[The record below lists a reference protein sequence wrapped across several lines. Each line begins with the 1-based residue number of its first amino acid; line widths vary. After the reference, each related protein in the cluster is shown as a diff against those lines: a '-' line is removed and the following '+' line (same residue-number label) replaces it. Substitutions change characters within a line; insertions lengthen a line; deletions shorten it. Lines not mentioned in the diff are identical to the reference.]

1 MLKSVVVGRVAFASF
16 AHHVKTVT
24 KHLACLRRR
33 MVDFAAIIVGCAVA
47 TGAATA
53 GTSGSVRAWYY
64 DSYGNRMDGLPSL
77 PYGMPADLGLCT
89 QVALGG
95 GHYAAIG
102 RDGTLN
108 MWGNNDWGQSTVP
121 EEFGAAKRVALG
133 EMHTVAVATDGYVDA
148 WGYNGQGQLNVP
160 FNLGPCLD
168 VAAGAYHSLA
178 IRTNGSVRGW
188 GNNDWGQRSIPGDL
202 GACVAITAGNYH
214 SVALRTD
221 GVARAWGMDMNGQ
234 AGMNGAAN
242 IAHVSAGPRSTLL
255 TRAADG
261 NVDAYGDM
269 RCAGLPFQ
277 QIGYRSVASTYQI
290 QIGVL
295 NDGSLWGR
303 GPNYWGNCEDFG
315 PWDWRLPQGIGPCL
329 AVAGYSVG
337 GDQGN
342 SCFLA
347 IQDNDCNDNGYAD
360 ADDVAAGRTPDL
372 NGNGVPDVCD
382 VGKGI
387 EEDCDRNGVID
398 SYQQQL
404 NTNYAVES
412 GQLGPI
418 GYTSPRSADMTA
430 PPYSLGDVSMRVDG
444 FGDFSSAAEYVTVY
458 LNGRYVGKVFQT
470 LGSVNYYKNDCS
482 GTLNDWL
489 LLPRDFYNEAIGNGS
504 SSTSAIFEFRPTIAV
519 NANQCPSGS
528 WIKVRLEYTAAVT
541 EDCNA
546 NGLLD
551 VCETR
556 DFPDTDANQNG
567 IVDAC
572 EDYSLVFECAGD
584 LDGSRAVDTGDMSL
598 LLMNFGYA
606 MPGDPNDLDGN
617 GHIDTADVSLMLL
630 SFGPCQ

>member
-24 KHLACLRRR
+24 KHLASLRRR
-33 MVDFAAIIVGCAVA
+33 MVDFAAIIIACAVA

-64 DSYGNRMDGLPSL
+64 DSYGNRVDGLPNV

-89 QVALGG
+89 QVAVGG

-102 RDGTLN
+102 RDGTLH
-108 MWGNNDWGQSTVP
+108 MWGNNEWGQSTVP

-133 EMHTVAVATDGYVDA
+133 EMHTVSVATDGYVDA

-160 FNLGPCLD
+160 FNLGPCVN

-188 GNNDWGQRSIPGDL
+188 GNNDWGQRSVPSNL
-202 GACVAITAGNYH
+202 GTCVAIAAGNYH
-214 SVALRTD
+214 SVALRAD

-234 AGMNGAAN
+234 TGVNGAAN
-242 IAHVSAGPRSTLL
+242 IAQISAGPRSTLV
-255 TRAADG
+255 TRASDG

-329 AVAGYSVG
+329 SVAGYSVW

-342 SCFLA
+342 ACFLA

-382 VGKGI
+382 IGKGI
-387 EEDCDRNGVID
+387 EEDCDHDGVID
-398 SYQQQL
+398 SYQQRL
-404 NTNYAVES
+404 NTTYVVES
-412 GQLGPI
+412 VRLGPI
-418 GYTSPRSADMTA
+418 GYTSPRSADLAA
-430 PPYSLGDVSMRVDG
+430 PPYSLGDVYLRVDG
-444 FGDFSSAAEYVTVY
+444 FGDFSSPSEYVVVY
-458 LNGRYVGKVFQT
+458 LNGRYVGKVDFE
-470 LGSVNYYKNDCS
+470 SYKNDCS
-482 GTLNDWL
+482 AEASDWL
-489 LLPRDFYNEAIGNGS
+489 YLSRDFFNEAINAGGG
-504 SSTSAIFEFRPTIAV
+504 STSAVFEFRPSIAV
-519 NANQCPSGS
+519 NGAQCPTGS
-528 WIKVRLEYTAAVT
+528 WIKARLEYMAAIT
-541 EDCNA
+541 GDCNA

-556 DFPDTDANQNG
+556 DFPETDANHNG

-606 MPGDPNDLDGN
+606 QPGDPNDLDGN

>member
-89 QVALGG
+89 QVAVGG

-102 RDGTLN
+102 RDGTLH

-121 EEFGAAKRVALG
+121 EDFGAAKRVALG
-133 EMHTVAVATDGYVDA
+133 ELHTVAVATDGYVDA

-202 GACVAITAGNYH
+202 GACIAITAGNYH

-234 AGMNGAAN
+234 TGVNGAAN
-242 IAHVSAGPRSTLL
+242 IAQISAGPRSTLV
-255 TRAADG
+255 TRASDG

-295 NDGSLWGR
+295 NDGTLWGR
-303 GPNYWGNCEDFG
+303 GPDYYGNCYEYG
-315 PWDWRLPQGIGPCL
+315 PWDLRMPQGLGPCL
-329 AVAGYSVG
+329 SVAGYSVG
-337 GDQGN
+337 GDQGY

-360 ADDVAAGRTPDL
+360 ADDVATGRTPDL
-372 NGNGVPDVCD
+372 NYNGVPDACD
-382 VGKGI
+382 IGKGI
-387 EEDCDRNGVID
+387 EEDCDHDGVID
-398 SYQQQL
+398 SYQQGL
-404 NTNYAVES
+404 NTTYVVES
-412 GQLGPI
+412 AQLGPI
-418 GYTSPRSADMTA
+418 GYTSPRSADLAA
-430 PPYSLGDVSMRVDG
+430 PPYSLGDVVMRVEG
-444 FGDFSSAAEYVTVY
+444 FGDFSSASEYVTVY
-458 LNGRYVGKVFQT
+458 LNGRYVGKAFYNAWM
-470 LGSVNYYKNDCS
+470 GKNDCS
-482 GTLNDWL
+482 SVMTDYLYL
-489 LLPRDFYNEAIGNGS
+489 SRDFYNEAIGNGS

-528 WIKVRLEYTAAVT
+528 WIKVHLDYTAAVT

-556 DFPDTDANQNG
+556 DFPETDANHNG

-617 GHIDTADVSLMLL
+617 GHIDTADASLMLL